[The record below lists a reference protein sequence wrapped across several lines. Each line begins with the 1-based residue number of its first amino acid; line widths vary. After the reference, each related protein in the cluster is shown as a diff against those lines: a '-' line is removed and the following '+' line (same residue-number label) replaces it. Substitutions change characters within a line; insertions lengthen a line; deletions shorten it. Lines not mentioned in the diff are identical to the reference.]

1 MQEGFT
7 SFWFYTGDKGAKLPP
22 NRGMKNYFS
31 FSEISWV
38 FFNVLARFF
47 LHFCR
52 CNSEVW
58 VAKCSSL
65 LFTEEFVWL
74 FALPFNK
81 RKYLPYAN
89 PAFNGKQCTLWTAGH
104 HTSCSVLS
112 NGFQTHGRALSNLS
126 GLTLHLLFSFFLSIL
141 SALKFSGKK
150 EERKVYVKDGK
161 RLSMVFCC
169 AAFHLPPA
177 ALCSQ
182 PLSAH
187 LPAGAQPQ
195 ILDWAF
201 HGRPF
206 LQPAK
211 VHLKSSTS
219 SSAPRHQRTPCPIT
233 DEGVE
238 QCQPSSGP
246 EDGTGDW
253 HSCAHPSFPSKH
265 FCFAKLWQH
274 VPVPVI
280 TNVFSFI

>member
-169 AAFHLPPA
+169 AAETFPSPPSCPLQSA
-177 ALCSQ
+177 PVCTSACWGSASDSGLGISWQTISPACQSPSEEQHIQFCTQASEDTVSHHWWRCWAVSAQQWPWGWHWWLAQLCS
-182 PLSAH
+182 PL
-187 LPAGAQPQ
+187 
-195 ILDWAF
+195 I
-201 HGRPF
+201 
-206 LQPAK
+206 
-211 VHLKSSTS
+211 
-219 SSAPRHQRTPCPIT
+219 PI
-233 DEGVE
+233 
-238 QCQPSSGP
+238 
-246 EDGTGDW
+246 
-253 HSCAHPSFPSKH
+253 
-265 FCFAKLWQH
+265 
-274 VPVPVI
+274 
-280 TNVFSFI
+280 